1 MFNQTCDLASLT
13 RYTFRNLIQG
23 RPAYDNVSVIN
34 GKTIATREPD
44 ERTCRTD
51 LGVTQATV
59 TLGG

>member
-1 MFNQTCDLASLT
+1 VFSQTCDLGSLT
-13 RYTFRNLIQG
+13 RYTYRNLIQG

-34 GKTIATREPD
+34 GKTIAQREPG

-51 LGVTQATV
+51 LGVSRTTV